1 MDDGIQTIYSFTK
14 TVELTVCPQ
23 GVCGNAPE
31 AVWFSIVKCNRQG
44 YRWEAWSCP
53 ASWDDTES

>member
-1 MDDGIQTIYSFTK
+1 M
-14 TVELTVCPQ
+14 E
-23 GVCGNAPE
+23 E
-31 AVWFSIVKCNRQG
+31 AVSFVENASNFPG